1 MTPQI
6 KRAAKARL
14 LSSTVSGL
22 ALASILALSSAAHAE
37 EDTSL
42 PGEFSGNV
50 ALTSN
55 YIYRGVTQSND
66 GPAISGGFDYEQDIF
81 YAGVWGSSVEWDGTS
96 LEVDYYV
103 GATPSY
109 KNFNFDIGLIYY
121 TYPDAPSDPEQNFVE
136 IYGGVSTTIE
146 ELVEVGASLAIS
158 PEFYGESGQAYY
170 TALDA
175 SVPLPGD
182 TFSLA
187 AHYGYQAFDDD
198 LVDDYSDYNIGVT
211 ASYEGFDLTLGYSDT
226 SDRDGGDEDDSI
238 FVSLSRS
245 F

>member
-1 MTPQI
+1 MTTPP

-14 LSSTVSGL
+14 TSSTISGL
-22 ALASILALSSAAHAE
+22 ALASLLSLSSAAHAE

-42 PGEFSGNV
+42 PGDFSGNV

-81 YAGVWGSSVEWDGTS
+81 YAGIWGSSVEWDGTS
-96 LEVDYYV
+96 LEVDYYF

-109 KNFNFDIGLIYY
+109 KNFEFDIGLIYY
-121 TYPDAPSDPEQNFVE
+121 SYPDAPSDPEQNFVE
-136 IYGGVSTTIE
+136 FYAGVSTTLG
-146 ELVEVGASLAIS
+146 ELVEVGASLAVS
-158 PEFYGESGQAYY
+158 PDFYGESGQALYP
-170 TALDA
+170 ALDA
-175 SVPLPGD
+175 SVPLPGGI
-182 TFSLA
+182 FSLA
-187 AHYGYQAFDDD
+187 AHYGYQSFDDD

-211 ASYEGFDLTLGYSDT
+211 ASFEGFDLTLGYSDT
-226 SDRDGGDEDDSI
+226 SDRLGGEEDDTI
-238 FVSLSRS
+238 FVSLARS